1 MARRRR
7 QSAARAE
14 NQGTDYTQLTH
25 GFPRAEVFSTDQVEA
40 IHGESLRVLEELGIR
55 ILNDEAREMLRAAGC
70 EIRDDMMVH
79 LPADLVEAE
88 IARAPRRFTWH
99 GATGFS
105 VDVAPDTLI
114 FGPGAGCPNATD
126 LDRGRRPG
134 TLADLV
140 ELLKIQEGFDI
151 LQKIGPM
158 VEAQDVPV
166 NTRHVELTRI
176 QLENSRKIPFVF
188 ARGSGQTEQALEM
201 IRIARGV
208 DMETFRNTAYA
219 STVVNTNSPRQID
232 VPMAQGIIDFARW
245 GQVCVITP
253 FCLAGAMA
261 PITTAGALMLSH
273 AEALA
278 GIALS
283 QIARPGAPVIY
294 GAFSSNVDMKSG
306 APVFGTPEH
315 IHANLGAGQ
324 LARRIGLPWRS
335 GSGTASNAPDV
346 QGAMETQAATWG
358 AVLGGANLIYHAAG
372 WLEGGLTISYEKL
385 ITDLEICQTIA
396 RAMEPVEAT
405 PEAIGFDAVA
415 EVPPGGH
422 FFAATQTMNRY
433 ATQFY
438 EPLTSDWSN
447 FGQWHDA
454 GAVDTTKRAHALWKE
469 ALRTF
474 TPPPMDVARKEE
486 LAAYAA
492 ARIAEG
498 GAVVVD

>member
-1 MARRRR
+1 
-7 QSAARAE
+7 
-14 NQGTDYTQLTH
+14 
-25 GFPRAEVFSTDQVEA
+25 
-40 IHGESLRVLEELGIR
+40 
-55 ILNDEAREMLRAAGC
+55 
-70 EIRDDMMVH
+70 
-79 LPADLVEAE
+79 
-88 IARAPRRFTWH
+88 
-99 GATGFS
+99 
-105 VDVAPDTLI
+105 
-114 FGPGAGCPNATD
+114 
-126 LDRGRRPG
+126 
-134 TLADLV
+134 
-140 ELLKIQEGFDI
+140 
-151 LQKIGPM
+151 
-158 VEAQDVPV
+158 
-166 NTRHVELTRI
+166 
-176 QLENSRKIPFVF
+176 
-188 ARGSGQTEQALEM
+188 
-201 IRIARGV
+201 
-208 DMETFRNTAYA
+208 
-219 STVVNTNSPRQID
+219 
-232 VPMAQGIIDFARW
+232 MAQGIIDFARW

-273 AEALA
+273 SEALA

-324 LARRIGLPWRS
+324 LARHVGLPWRS

-405 PEAIGFDAVA
+405 PEAIGFDTVA

-422 FFAATQTMNRY
+422 FFAAAQTMNRY

-447 FGQWHDA
+447 FGQWNDA
-454 GAVDTTKRAHALWKE
+454 GAVDTTKRARDLWKE

-474 TPPPMDVARKEE
+474 TPPPMDIAHREE
-486 LAAYAA
+486 LTDFAEQ
-492 ARIAEG
+492 RIAEG
-498 GAVVVD
+498 GVAVVD